1 MTTLEN
7 QQVKRTVNV
16 SQGFEITVWKWMRY
30 SGLLLIPLAWFHV
43 LMQDVLYGV
52 HQIDLDYVAM
62 RWASL
67 GWRVYTF
74 SLLAFAFAHGVN
86 GFRQVLFDYV
96 RGDQNRRRVGWLL
109 LIFWLV
115 ISLIGAIAIIGGVR
129 QA

>member
-1 MTTLEN
+1 MATLER
-7 QQVKRTVNV
+7 QPVKLSRT
-16 SQGFEITVWKWMRY
+16 FDATAWRWMRY

-43 LMQDVLYGV
+43 LLQDVIVGV
-52 HQIDLDYVAM
+52 HQMDINYVAA
-62 RWASL
+62 RWANL

-86 GFRQVLFDYV
+86 GLRQVLVDYIQSDKN
-96 RGDQNRRRVGWLL
+96 RGRMSWAL

-129 QA
+129 G